1 MPKITIRITGL
12 RQILGRDYTIEEL
25 CWEPSLHEQ
34 LYTSLKQETIRVP
47 D

>member
-1 MPKITIRITGL
+1 MPKITIGITGL

-25 CWEPSLHEQ
+25 YWEPSLHEQ